1 MSTSPS
7 LFDRAKAEIID
18 LHRYFAD
25 WYNAAD
31 SHPTDFS
38 RFEKVLG
45 EGFRIVTPDDGRII
59 ERDSIISHVRANRSC
74 FHGDFVIEI
83 DDVTPGWEAAGII
96 VVTYV
101 EAQCRAGVWTW
112 RRASALFSENSS
124 MPNGVEW
131 RHLHETWLQAP
142 ETKQANH

>member
-7 LFDRAKAEIID
+7 LFERAKTEIIG

-31 SHPTDFS
+31 SDQTDFS
-38 RFEKVLG
+38 RFENVLG

-59 ERDSIISHVRANRSC
+59 NRDSIISHVRANHSC
-74 FHGDFVIEI
+74 FHGDFTIEI
-83 DDVTPGWEAAGII
+83 EDVRPGWEAAGVV
-96 VVTYV
+96 VVTYI
-101 EAQCRAGVWTW
+101 EAQCRAGVWTR
-112 RRASALFSENSS
+112 RRASALFTESSS

-142 ETKQANH
+142 EAKQA